1 MGQRDSCER
10 GRCGVYLR
18 RGDRSRGASQRPAA
32 HAIRERERE
41 RPHLPIQRA
50 QARVLKIVRRVATAL
65 RDRRVLPGGGAPEIL
80 CALALR
86 RHAEACELTAVS
98 SARDDAR
105 LFRPAA
111 LRALASALEFMP
123 LHTLQNEGAAAPVST
138 VAAVTRTAQ
147 ALIDKSPA
155 VARGAEWRRADWREK
170 SDSEAGTAPP
180 TNGSQT
186 EISDDVLL
194 LAERWIA
201 HDCAPPLACI
211 NKPEQSSHS
220 GGSTVAVYDSYSAK
234 MAMLRRAAEIAELV
248 LRTDFVG

>member
-1 MGQRDSCER
+1 M
-10 GRCGVYLR
+10 
-18 RGDRSRGASQRPAA
+18 
-32 HAIRERERE
+32 
-41 RPHLPIQRA
+41 
-50 QARVLKIVRRVATAL
+50 RRVATAL

-155 VARGAEWRRADWREK
+155 VARGAE
-170 SDSEAGTAPP
+170 
-180 TNGSQT
+180 
-186 EISDDVLL
+186 
-194 LAERWIA
+194 
-201 HDCAPPLACI
+201 
-211 NKPEQSSHS
+211 
-220 GGSTVAVYDSYSAK
+220 
-234 MAMLRRAAEIAELV
+234 
-248 LRTDFVG
+248 